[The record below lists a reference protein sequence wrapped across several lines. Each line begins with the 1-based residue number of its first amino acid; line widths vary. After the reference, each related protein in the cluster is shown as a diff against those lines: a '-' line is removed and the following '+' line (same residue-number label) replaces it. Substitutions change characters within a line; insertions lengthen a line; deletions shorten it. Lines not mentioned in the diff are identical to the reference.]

1 MRMSDWSS
9 DVCSSDLSTTCRSP
23 MTMPTSGTPS
33 TPSPTRRWRSRRGEG
48 RRTAERKGS
57 GEGVSPDPPPPAP
70 RQQQGDQALRH
81 QRHGGGL
88 GAEQLGEAAEVEEAD
103 RPDADAER
111 KSTRLNP

>member
-48 RRTAERKGS
+48 GRTAERKGS
-57 GEGVSPDPPPPAP
+57 GEGVSPDPPPPEP
-70 RQQQGDQALRH
+70 RQQQGDQALRP

-88 GAEQLGEAAEVEEAD
+88 GAEKTGREADVEEAVRRD
-103 RPDADAER
+103 RQSEDRRRDG
-111 KSTRLNP
+111 